1 MCALLDANV
10 KHEVFGINRKTEA
23 GVEFFKWI
31 NGDIKGKTL
40 RLVVGGKL
48 TRELTRDDDKVL
60 EWLAEAALSAKV
72 FVVSDLEINKAKN
85 EIDGVAFKSNDQHVV
100 LLAIA
105 SGARLLYSNDK
116 ALHADFRSPSI
127 IDNPRGRVYSTLRG
141 GSLDDKKRRLL
152 REVSRQCKKCNR
164 K

>member
-23 GVEFFKWI
+23 GAEFFRWI
-31 NGDIKGKTL
+31 NGEAKGKTL
-40 RLVVGGKL
+40 RLVIGGKL
-48 TRELTRDDDKVL
+48 TKELTRDDDKVL

-72 FVVSDLEINKAKN
+72 FVVSDSQIREAKK
-85 EIDGVAFKSNDQHVV
+85 EIDGIALKSNDQHVI

-116 ALHADFRSPSI
+116 DLHADFRSPSI

-141 GSLDDKKRRLL
+141 GGLDDKKKALI
-152 REVSRQCKKCNR
+152 EGS
-164 K
+164 

>member
-1 MCALLDANV
+1 M
-10 KHEVFGINRKTEA
+10 GS
-23 GVEFFKWI
+23 
-31 NGDIKGKTL
+31 
-40 RLVVGGKL
+40 KL
-48 TRELTRDDDKVL
+48 TKELTRDDDKVL

-85 EIDGVAFKSNDQHVV
+85 KIDGIALKSNDRHVI

-105 SGARLLYSNDK
+105 SGARLLYSKDK
-116 ALHADFRSPSI
+116 DLHADSGSPNV
-127 IDNPRGRVYSTLRG
+127 IDNPRGRVYSTLRSG
-141 GSLDDKKRRLL
+141 GLDDNKRRLL